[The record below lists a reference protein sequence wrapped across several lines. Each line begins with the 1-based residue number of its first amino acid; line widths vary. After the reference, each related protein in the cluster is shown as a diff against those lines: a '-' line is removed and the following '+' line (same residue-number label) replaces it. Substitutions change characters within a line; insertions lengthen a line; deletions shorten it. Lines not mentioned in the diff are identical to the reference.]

1 MSSQNTPNLTLNRPG
16 VSAETLQAEGIRHLT
31 AKEANELFDQFVACW
46 WIPYYH
52 ADKTPVLCNPVIEV
66 NGKSVTLPEIVFG
79 RGRKDHAPDGNKY
92 TQAGGVG
99 AHGYIPRCFKP
110 VKGGILYIPEGEFK
124 TLSMIEAGYCA
135 AGAGGINNCAVLGGG
150 ALAPELAE
158 AIAVCQPKAVAFVG
172 DADTSLI
179 PAFSN
184 AMLQLARLIHPVPL
198 LLPRLP
204 VNAPGKGIDD
214 CRAVLKDQFNA
225 WFDALVSQSV
235 TVSPN
240 YPTGDTPKA
249 RRKAAQSPE
258 ARRMRS
264 TLALELL
271 HREVEALKTLTDTT
285 AVTRDNALKRSLQ
298 LAAGFFED
306 VPTRDEIIRV
316 TSDVFGLPVA
326 ELLQQAEQTH
336 IEQKQKWKEE
346 WAAKHGKRVFVPA
359 PVPAVP
365 ALTAGDK
372 LPPIESLDEL
382 VNDPTATTP
391 PEIIQ
396 GLIHQGSKIVIAGN
410 SKIGKS
416 WLLQHLALAVSTGSP
431 FWGLPT
437 VQGRVL
443 YLNFEIQRP
452 FLKRRFLKLTAATG
466 ITEHGNVDTWNLR
479 GYSTHLGILMPKI
492 IERVKERGYT
502 MIIIDPIYKGL
513 GGRDEN
519 NAGAMGELCNELE
532 ALAVQTEA
540 AVVFAAHFSK
550 GNQALKA
557 AIDRISGSGVIARDA
572 DAIITLTAHDTPN
585 AYTVEATLR
594 NFPPLEPF
602 VVEWNSPLMVRRP
615 DLNPAQLKQVGGRK
629 PSYTTADILPL
640 LKAGPLTTTE
650 WLKLAE
656 KQAGLSKSTFLRL
669 MKAAVKSVAVIG
681 TADDK
686 WTLPAATPQGV
697 TSATSANST
706 N

>member
-1 MSSQNTPNLTLNRPG
+1 MSSQNTSSLTLTRPG
-16 VSAETLQAEGIRHLT
+16 ISAETLKAEGIRHLT
-31 AKEANELFDQFVACW
+31 AQEAYDLFGHFVACW

-52 ADKTPVLCNPVIEV
+52 ADKSPVMCKPVIKV
-66 NGKSVTLPEIVFG
+66 NGLPVTLPEIAFG
-79 RGRKDHAPDGNKY
+79 RGRKDYAPDGNKY
-92 TQAGGVG
+92 TQPGGVG
-99 AHGYIPRCFKP
+99 AHGYFARCFKP
-110 VKGGILYIPEGEFK
+110 VKGGLLFFPEGEYK

-135 AGAGGINNCAVLGGG
+135 VGAGGINNCAVKGGG
-150 ALAPELAE
+150 ALVPELAE
-158 AIAVCQPKAVAFVG
+158 AIKVCEPKAVAFVG
-172 DADTSLI
+172 DADTALI
-179 PAFSN
+179 PAFSK

-214 CRAVLKDQFNA
+214 CRAALKEKFTG
-225 WFDALVSQSV
+225 WFDAIVSQSV
-235 TVSPN
+235 TVKLDA
-240 YPTGDTPKA
+240 T
-249 RRKAAQSPE
+249 PE
-258 ARRMRS
+258 A
-264 TLALELL
+264 LALLLL
-271 HREVEALKTLTDTT
+271 HREVEALKTLTDKT

-298 LAAGFFED
+298 LAAGFFDD

-326 ELLQQAEQTH
+326 ELNQRAEQTR
-336 IEQKQKWKEE
+336 IEQRQKRKEE
-346 WAAKHGKRVFVPA
+346 WAAKHGQRGAVPA
-359 PVPAVP
+359 PVPAAP
-365 ALTAGDK
+365 ALLTADK
-372 LPPIESLDEL
+372 LPPIEKLDDL
-382 VNDPTATTP
+382 MKDPSVTTP

-396 GLIHQGSKIVIAGN
+396 GLIHQGSKIVLAGN

-452 FLKRRFLKLTAATG
+452 FLKRRFLKLAAASG

-492 IERVKERGYT
+492 IERVKQCGYT

-519 NAGAMGELCNELE
+519 SAGAMGELCNELE
-532 ALAVQTEA
+532 ALAVQTGA

-557 AIDRISGSGVIARDA
+557 AMDRISGSGVIARDA

-594 NFPPLEPF
+594 NFTPLEPF
-602 VVEWNSPLMVRRP
+602 VVEWNFPLMVRRP
-615 DLNPAQLKQVGGRK
+615 DLNPAKLKQVGGRK
-629 PSYTTADILPL
+629 ASYTTADILPL

>member
-1 MSSQNTPNLTLNRPG
+1 MNSPLTENTQNLTLTRPG
-16 VSAETLQAEGIRHLT
+16 ISAETLKAEGIRHLT
-31 AKEANELFDQFVACW
+31 AQEAYDLFGQFVACW

-52 ADKTPVLCNPVIEV
+52 ADKSPVMCNPVVKV
-66 NGKSVTLPEIVFG
+66 NGQPVTLPAIEFG
-79 RGRKDHAPDGNKY
+79 RGRRDNPQGGNKY
-92 TQAGGVG
+92 TQPGGVG
-99 AHGYIPRCFKP
+99 AHGHIPKGFKP
-110 VKGGILYIPEGEFK
+110 VKGGLLFFPEGEYK
-124 TLSMIEAGYCA
+124 TLSMMEAGYCA
-135 AGAGGINNCAVLGGG
+135 VGAGGINNCAVKGGG
-150 ALAPELAE
+150 ALVPELAE
-158 AIAVCQPKAVAFVG
+158 AIKVCAPRAVAFVG
-172 DADTSLI
+172 DADTALI
-179 PAFSN
+179 PAFSG
-184 AMLQLARLIHPVPL
+184 AMLTLARLIHPVPL

-214 CRAVLKDQFNA
+214 CRAVLKDQFNG
-225 WFDALVSQSV
+225 WFDAIVSQSV
-235 TVSPN
+235 TVKLDA
-240 YPTGDTPKA
+240 T
-249 RRKAAQSPE
+249 PE
-258 ARRMRS
+258 A
-264 TLALELL
+264 LALLLL
-271 HREVEALKTLTDTT
+271 HREVEALKTLTDKT

-298 LAAGFFED
+298 LAAGFFDD

-326 ELLQQAEQTH
+326 ELNQRAEQTR
-336 IEQKQKWKEE
+336 IEQRQKRKEE
-346 WAAKHGKRVFVPA
+346 WAAKHGQRVCAPA
-359 PVPAVP
+359 PVPAAP
-365 ALTAGDK
+365 ALAADK
-372 LPPIESLDEL
+372 LPPIERLDDL
-382 VNDPTATTP
+382 MKDLSVTTP

-396 GLIHQGSKIVIAGN
+396 RLIHQGSKIVLAGN

-416 WLLQHLALAVSTGSP
+416 WLLQHLALSVSTGSP

-443 YLNFEIQRP
+443 YLNFEIQRA
-452 FLKRRFLKLTAATG
+452 FLKQRFLKLAAASA

-492 IERVKERGYT
+492 IERVKQCGYS

-519 NAGAMGELCNELE
+519 SAGAMGELCNELE
-532 ALAVQTEA
+532 ALAVQTGA

-557 AIDRISGSGVIARDA
+557 AMDRISGSGVIARDA
-572 DAIITLTAHDTPN
+572 DAIITLTAHDSPN

-594 NFPPLEPF
+594 NFTPLEPF
-602 VVEWNSPLMVRRP
+602 VVEWNFPLMVRRP
-615 DLNPAQLKQVGGRK
+615 DLNPAKLKQVGGRK
-629 PSYTTADILPL
+629 ASYTTADILPL

-656 KQAGLSKSTFLRL
+656 KQAGMSKSTFIRL
-669 MKAAVKSVAVIG
+669 MKSAIKDVAAIG

-686 WTLPAATPQGV
+686 WSLPAATPQGV